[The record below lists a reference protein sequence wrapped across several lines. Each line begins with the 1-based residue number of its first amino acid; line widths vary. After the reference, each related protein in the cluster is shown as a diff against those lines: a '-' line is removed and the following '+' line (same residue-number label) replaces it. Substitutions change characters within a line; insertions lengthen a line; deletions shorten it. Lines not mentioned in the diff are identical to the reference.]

1 MSVRRRVYRDPAT
14 GRVSAVW
21 MVDVDLRHPD
31 GRRQRTRKVSP
42 VQTRRGAES
51 YERNLRESLLAERSG
66 RKEVA
71 RKEPPRFSKFAE
83 EFLETYAEANNKPS
97 EVASKRVSLK
107 NHLVPVF
114 GKKRLDEI
122 GARDVE
128 AYKAMKLK
136 EGLSPKTVNN
146 QLAVLGRMLR
156 IARRW
161 ELVEKVPEITL
172 LRVQPQEFDFLDFEE
187 DERLIEGADPEWR
200 PMVTL
205 ALRTGLR
212 QGELRALRWEDVD
225 LKAGRLVVRRAAWKD
240 RIGTP
245 KSGRSREVPLSDQ
258 ALAALRGHRH
268 LKGDLVFSSEDG
280 GMLTAKS
287 CKWPLWRACRRAG
300 LRRVGWHVLRHT
312 FASHLVMRGAPLKA
326 VQELLGHADIKMT
339 MRYAH
344 LSPDARREAVRLLD
358 SPPNG
363 TIAALLQGKEETAL
377 ESN

>member
-14 GRVSAVW
+14 GRASAVW

-31 GRRQRTRKVSP
+31 GRRQRIRKVSP
-42 VQTRRGAES
+42 VQSRRGAES
-51 YERNLRESLLAERSG
+51 YERDLRESLLAERSG

-71 RKEPPRFSKFAE
+71 RKEPPRLSRFAE

-97 EVASKRVSLK
+97 EVASKRTTCK
-107 NHLVPVF
+107 KHLVPVF
-114 GKKRLDEI
+114 GKKKLDEI

-146 QLAVLGRMLR
+146 HLAVLGRMLR
-156 IARRW
+156 VARRW
-161 ELVEKVPEITL
+161 ELTERVPEIVL
-172 LRVQPQEFDFLDFEE
+172 LSLPPQEFDFLDFGEAE
-187 DERLIEGADPEWR
+187 QLIEGSDTGWR

-205 ALRTGLR
+205 ALRAGLR
-212 QGELRALRWEDVD
+212 LGELRALRWEDVD
-225 LKAGRLVVRRAAWKD
+225 LKAGRVVVRRAAWRMKV
-240 RIGTP
+240 GTP

-258 ALAALRGHRH
+258 ALAALKGHRH
-268 LKGDLVFSSEDG
+268 LRGETVFSNEGG
-280 GMLTAKS
+280 GMLTAES

-312 FASHLVMRGAPLKA
+312 FASHLAMRGAPLKA

-358 SPPNG
+358 GYG
-363 TIAALLQGKEETAL
+363 TIAALSPEKEKVPPQAIEK
-377 ESN
+377 